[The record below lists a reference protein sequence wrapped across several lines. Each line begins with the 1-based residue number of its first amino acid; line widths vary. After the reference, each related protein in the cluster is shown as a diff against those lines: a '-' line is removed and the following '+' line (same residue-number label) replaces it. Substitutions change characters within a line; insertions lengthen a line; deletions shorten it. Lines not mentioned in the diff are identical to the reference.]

1 MTDSRRH
8 DDGAMEDRRLTF
20 IVVPHG
26 NLETRTYE
34 ISYRWL
40 KVLLVIAFL
49 LVGGFA
55 VMTGSWWYIAS
66 QAARVSGLQEEVK
79 ALQEERAK
87 VADLAR
93 TLAEV
98 EAQYERV
105 RQLLG
110 ADAAPA
116 GREPLLPPLRTESQ
130 GNAPASRGAGTPD
143 AWPLTQPG
151 YITQELTEGGESHP
165 GLDIAV
171 AQDSYIRAAAGG
183 IVRDAGTD
191 EVYGKFVL
199 IDHGDGYES
208 MYGHASQIFVA
219 AGDSVE
225 RHEVIALSGS
235 TGRSTAPHLHFEV
248 RREGQAVDPL
258 SLVRKP

>member
-1 MTDSRRH
+1 MAKDN
-8 DDGAMEDRRLTF
+8 RRLTF

-40 KVLLVIAFL
+40 KVLLVLVFL

-55 VMTGSWWYIAS
+55 VMTGSWWFIAS
-66 QAARVSGLQEEVK
+66 QAARVPGLQREV
-79 ALQEERAK
+79 AQLEEERAK
-87 VADLAR
+87 VAELAR

-116 GREPLLPPLRTESQ
+116 GREPLLPPLRTESRRA
-130 GNAPASRGAGTPD
+130 APTAGRTGTPD

-151 YITQELTEGGESHP
+151 YITQELTDGGESHP

-183 IVRDAGTD
+183 VVRDAGVD
-191 EVYGKFVL
+191 EIYGKYVL

-208 MYGHASQIFVA
+208 MYGHASQTFVV
-219 AGDSVE
+219 AGDTVE

-248 RREGQAVDPL
+248 RKEGQAIDPL
-258 SLVRKP
+258 SLVRQP